1 MKILRYGF
9 IQFKRMIKDIKV
21 IGFMF
26 VMPLVVITIIN
37 FAIKNGGGNTIMV
50 DVAFNVED
58 SGKEGKQLLEELK
71 IPTKSIF
78 YNNKDK
84 AMESLNKNDI
94 VAVYEIP
101 KDFSEN
107 IRKGEKPEIKAYKK
121 EIGNGTIPIEKSLNN
136 SINKRV
142 RENLLI
148 NKNIIKNKN
157 ELDKNSLKTVIQNT
171 KNVEGEV
178 FLVLSL
184 IINFIIFSANNVSS
198 EILNFKKQNILKR
211 AITTSN
217 KGFEIIAGIYLGMIL
232 IQSFVYMSV
241 YICGKF
247 IIGYSFDNLV
257 FILINTI
264 VASIFSVSL
273 GIFVTRLFQNESV
286 VALVVNIIGISTTF
300 LSLHSMGFMGLSMS
314 KSPWILLNIGKFT
327 PQYWIFDSIK
337 NSNIFPNIFIVI
349 LMSLVLFTAGNIKVR
364 DFATN

>member
-21 IGFMF
+21 IGFMLI
-26 VMPLVVITIIN
+26 MPLVVITIIN
-37 FAIKNGGGNTIMV
+37 FAIKGGGGSTIMV
-50 DVAFNVED
+50 DAAFNVED
-58 SGKEGKQLLEELK
+58 NGKEGKQLLEELK

-78 YNNKDK
+78 YKDKDK
-84 AMESLNKNDI
+84 AVESLNKNDV

-101 KDFSEN
+101 KNFSEK
-107 IRKGEKPEIKAYKK
+107 IKKGEKPEIKAYKK
-121 EIGNGTIPIEKSLNN
+121 EIGNGTLPIEKSLNN
-136 SINKRV
+136 NKKV

-148 NKNIIKNKN
+148 NKNIIKSKD
-157 ELDKNSLKTVIQNT
+157 ELDNNSVKTVIENT
-171 KNVEGEV
+171 KNVEEGV

-184 IINFIIFSANNVSS
+184 IINFIIFSANNISS

-217 KGFEIIAGIYLGMIL
+217 RGFEIIGGIYLGMIL

-247 IIGYSFDNLV
+247 IIGYSFDNLA

-273 GIFVTRLFQNESV
+273 GVFVTRLFQNESV
-286 VALVVNIIGISTTF
+286 VALAVNIVGISTTF

-337 NSNIFPNIFIVI
+337 NSSIFPNIFIVI

>member
-1 MKILRYGF
+1 VKILRYGF

-26 VMPLVVITIIN
+26 IMPLVVISIIN
-37 FAIKNGGGNTIMV
+37 FGIKSSGGSTVMV

-58 SGKEGKQLLEELK
+58 TGKYGKQLLEELK
-71 IPTKSIF
+71 IPKKSIF

-84 AMESLNKNDI
+84 AMESLNKNDVVGI
-94 VAVYEIP
+94 YEIP
-101 KDFSEN
+101 KDFSEK
-107 IRKGEKPEIKAYKK
+107 IKKGKKPEIKSYKK
-121 EIGNGTIPIEKSLNN
+121 EVGNGTLPIEKSLNDN
-136 SINKRV
+136 INKKV
-142 RENLLI
+142 RENLLT
-148 NKNIIKNKN
+148 NKNIIKNKD
-157 ELDKNSLKTVIQNT
+157 ELDKNSVKTIIENT
-171 KNVEGEV
+171 KNMEKEV

-217 KGFEIIAGIYLGMIL
+217 RGFEIIGGVYLGMIL

-247 IIGYSFDNLV
+247 IIGYSFDNLA

-273 GIFVTRLFQNESV
+273 GVFVTRLFQNESV
-286 VALVVNIIGISTTF
+286 VALIVNIIGISTTF
-300 LSLHSMGFMGLSMS
+300 VSLYSTGLSMS
-314 KSPWILLNIGKFT
+314 KPSWILLNIGKFT
-327 PQYWIFDSIK
+327 PQYWIFNSIK
-337 NSNIFPNIFIVI
+337 YSSIFPNIFIVM